1 MSNSLDAHCTHC
13 LSGPKLELGQPAA
26 QACAAA
32 RTLRRRRT
40 GRRRRVNM
48 VRQLCSG
55 HVMLIVRLLL
65 ANTLL
70 NQTVSSFTILGKLN
84 NYRNSVLNTHGISKF
99 SGICSVNTCKDPRY
113 LISTEGQLAY
123 CTEVLLVCYKLILI
137 AVDNLRSTIQD
148 LAKIRSTNQIH
159 Q

>member
-99 SGICSVNTCKDPRY
+99 SGICSVNTCKDHFHGRP
-113 LISTEGQLAY
+113 IG
-123 CTEVLLVCYKLILI
+123 LLHRS
-137 AVDNLRSTIQD
+137 AVGLLQADSDCSRQPSEHNSRSCE
-148 LAKIRSTNQIH
+148 NQVDEPNSSIGLF
-159 Q
+159 